1 MTEAAVECRERQ
13 LGEELRSIL
22 EEADT
27 QWRLLEQRLDEVQT
41 QTLLQNAEDLE
52 KKFGIQPAELSN
64 ASEGGFAWKVRG
76 RLHAVLLGPLARE
89 MRRQVQ
95 PSEDPDTRSAEVDH
109 TEVPPL
115 VLDDLLDRWEVEVEP
130 LLGEA
135 AQQDAR
141 LARRARRKA
150 QRGSTR
156 EAWQVESQER
166 PAAWFP
172 ARHVLEAIEPPV
184 RHLGLFFKEE
194 VSAAAADRLAT
205 AAPSVIARAVVD
217 WHFRG
222 PLAEL
227 EQLEGWWATA
237 RVALEGRPALWQ
249 RLVEEEGIFLRRIDR
264 GVEALRAARELY
276 VTYTDFGTS
285 AASSAGWPSGTMKLL
300 ADAATEMTSR
310 LRPVR
315 DAAAWRVVDA
325 AKAIEKELSQTGA
338 ESVKESWS
346 ISEHDGLQLILKV
359 LSPAVASQGGDV
371 ASVCLDLVD
380 RLMSLIR
387 TLRETFDKDD
397 LASILDDLLRA
408 VVTLREDISV
418 SDTAEGL
425 EECVQQ
431 WQQFGQAL
439 SAAERLD
446 AAVGA
451 APGLRKNASVRQQFD
466 HLRGLHVFLKRGDLR
481 AHLLNQEVSETGL
494 RALGDQEPGAS
505 HEVCHPPSPSPVSSG
520 SSPRGGYARRPRFKD
535 VEDTDTTAGYSGYSS
550 SPGAVPVAPGF
561 ETVPMNPVVPPL
573 PREATRSG
581 SFAGRTRPGSGRP
594 TTPSW
599 LKPPW
604 QRSDVPTA
612 AMWNRP
618 DTPSTVCDDAEVAS
632 LPRWKVVDGQYVP
645 LKTASSGRFLP
656 PLQTAEKDPGKKP
669 LF

>member
-1 MTEAAVECRERQ
+1 MAGCSCHKY
-13 LGEELRSIL
+13 L
-22 EEADT
+22 
-27 QWRLLEQRLDEVQT
+27 
-41 QTLLQNAEDLE
+41 
-52 KKFGIQPAELSN
+52 PAEYRWFVI
-64 ASEGGFAWKVRG
+64 ASAFHEHT
-76 RLHAVLLGPLARE
+76 HAVLLGPLARE

-109 TEVPPL
+109 AEVPPL

-227 EQLEGWWATA
+227 EQLEGWSWA
-237 RVALEGRPALWQ
+237 Q
-249 RLVEEEGIFLRRIDR
+249 IRLHAETHIDKCTEADQEEGIFLRRIDR

-446 AAVGA
+446 AAVGVA
-451 APGLRKNASVRQQFD
+451 LGMLVVGLD
-466 HLRGLHVFLKRGDLR
+466 YTLGWLHVFLKRGDLR

-573 PREATRSG
+573 PREALEFSRQGTRSG